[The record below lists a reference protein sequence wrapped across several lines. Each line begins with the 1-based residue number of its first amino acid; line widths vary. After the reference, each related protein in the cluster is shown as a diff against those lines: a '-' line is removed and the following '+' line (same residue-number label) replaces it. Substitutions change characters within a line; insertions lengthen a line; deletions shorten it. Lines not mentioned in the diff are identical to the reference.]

1 MFVAVYQIPVLGPIL
16 GPILY
21 DIKCIVDD
29 ILNVGEVVLDGLL
42 NDLQPELKGLSGNY
56 LTSVC
61 RMLDQNILGAQS
73 QLILAPLSPVNL
85 ILSTILY
92 ICYKLSLC
100 RQEQCL
106 LY

>member
-1 MFVAVYQIPVLGPIL
+1 MEYLAPFLEVIRSHETSGPIT
-16 GPILY
+16 G
-21 DIKCIVDD
+21 VA
-29 ILNVGEVVLDGLL
+29 
-42 NDLQPELKGLSGNY
+42 

>member
-1 MFVAVYQIPVLGPIL
+1 LFVAVYQIPVLGPIL

-61 RMLDQNILGAQS
+61 RMAQS
-73 QLILAPLSPVNL
+73 LSV
-85 ILSTILY
+85 
-92 ICYKLSLC
+92 C
-100 RQEQCL
+100 
-106 LY
+106 